1 MVSLKKKTA
10 RDSASKAGAVLG
22 SASGVPESAPSDM
35 PEEPCCAAHLLE
47 VERLCCGYGKKHP
60 VEIVHGISFS
70 VDEGQFVCIIGANGC
85 GKTTTLK
92 ALMGLLPALNGE
104 VRTAGDNI
112 ARLSERDLA
121 RHFAYIPQAHTPPFP
136 FSVADVVLMG
146 RTPYINRLARTTEHD
161 RMVAYKALDL
171 LGIAKLSDK
180 AYTNLSGGQQQL
192 VLIARALTQQS
203 DILVMDEPT
212 AALDFG
218 NQQLVLS
225 RMRMLSRLGKAV
237 IVVTH
242 DPDHALFCADR
253 VIVMDEGRIMAD
265 GTTDDCIT
273 TEVLHR
279 IYRTN
284 ARVMDVEV
292 EEGRT
297 ERVCIPLL

>member
-1 MVSLKKKTA
+1 MS
-10 RDSASKAGAVLG
+10 
-22 SASGVPESAPSDM
+22 
-35 PEEPCCAAHLLE
+35 HLLE
-47 VERLCCGYGKKHP
+47 VEDLRCGYGKKRP
-60 VEIVHGISFS
+60 IEIVHGVSFS
-70 VDEGQFVCIIGANGC
+70 VDVGQFVCIIGANGC

-92 ALMGLLPALNGE
+92 ALMGLLPALGGE
-104 VRTAGDNI
+104 VRVKGGNI
-112 ARLSERDLA
+112 ANMPEQELA

-146 RTPYINRLARTTEHD
+146 RTPYINRLAQTTEHD

-171 LGIAKLSDK
+171 LGIHHLSEK
-180 AYTNLSGGQQQL
+180 AYTSLSGGQQQL

-203 DILVMDEPT
+203 EILIMDEPT

-225 RMRMLSRLGKAV
+225 RMRMLSRMGKAV
-237 IVVTH
+237 IMVTH

-253 VIVMDEGRIMAD
+253 VIVMDDGCIVAD
-265 GTTDDCIT
+265 GTPDDCIT
-273 TEVLHR
+273 TEVMHR
-279 IYRTN
+279 IYRID

-292 EEGRT
+292 EPGRM